1 MAIKFEQVNFSYG
14 AGTTLAQNVLHHV
27 SLEMKTGAITAIIGQ
42 TGSGKSTLV
51 QHINGLLKPTSGKV
65 TIDDFEL
72 TSKTKEKELVTLR
85 QKVGMVFQFP
95 ENQLFA
101 NTVIEDVMYAPLNFG
116 SNKEAA
122 RSLAEKALTRVG
134 VAESLWM
141 KSPFDLSGGQMRRV
155 AMAGAL
161 ASDPEV
167 IVMDEPAAGLDPKG
181 QKELLNLVL
190 ELKKLGKTVVFISHQ
205 MDHVIHVADKVIVM
219 HDGEV
224 SAETTPQELFNRDI
238 NWFKEMRLDLPKAGQ
253 FSEKLEKAGIKLS
266 RRPLTVDELAD
277 LINKEI
283 DHE

>member
-14 AGTTLAQNVLHHV
+14 AGTTLAQSVLHHV

>member
-14 AGTTLAQNVLHHV
+14 AGTTLAQSVLHHV

-190 ELKKLGKTVVFISHQ
+190 ELKKFGKTVVFISHQ

>member
-14 AGTTLAQNVLHHV
+14 AGTTLAQSVLHHV
-27 SLEMKTGAITAIIGQ
+27 SLEMETGAITAIIGQ